1 MATNLRNVLE
11 ISPILFCI
19 FLYYSEFCRMIFYFS
34 GTGNTKWAAK
44 HVAARLNEQLK
55 FIPDELSTDMTYTV
69 NPGESIGFII
79 PVHGWRP
86 PLLVRRFLSQCQFIH
101 TDKVYTYIIYTAGD
115 SIGKAVEI
123 FENDLKH
130 HGLTV
135 DAALSL
141 IMPESYVGLPFMDV
155 DKVEK
160 EKAKKLKAAEELEV
174 FVSDVIL
181 PKKQDIRKVVKG
193 PVPSFFSGPIGS
205 FFVNRLITDKR
216 FHVDADRCLQCGM
229 CASVC
234 PVNDIEG
241 GKGKM
246 PSWKHNGQCLT
257 CFSCYHHCPTHAI
270 EFGRQTQKKGQYY
283 YDKNK

>member
-1 MATNLRNVLE
+1 
-11 ISPILFCI
+11 
-19 FLYYSEFCRMIFYFS
+19 MIFYFS

-44 HVAARLNEQLK
+44 HVAARLNEELK

-101 TDKVYTYIIYTAGD
+101 TDKVYTYIIYTA
-115 SIGKAVEI
+115 
-123 FENDLKH
+123 
-130 HGLTV
+130 
-135 DAALSL
+135 L

-160 EKAKKLKAAEELEV
+160 EKAKKQKAAEELEV

-181 PKKQDIRKVVKG
+181 PKKLDIRKVVKG

-257 CFSCYHHCPTHAI
+257 CFSCYHHCPTYAI

>member
-1 MATNLRNVLE
+1 
-11 ISPILFCI
+11 
-19 FLYYSEFCRMIFYFS
+19 MIFYFS

-44 HVAARLNEQLK
+44 QVATRLNEELK
-55 FIPDELSTDMTYTV
+55 FIPDELSTDMIYTV
-69 NPGESIGFII
+69 NQGESIGFMI

-135 DAALSL
+135 DAALLL

-181 PKKQDIRKVVKG
+181 PKKQNIRKVVKG

-283 YDKNK
+283 YDKNR

>member
-1 MATNLRNVLE
+1 
-11 ISPILFCI
+11 
-19 FLYYSEFCRMIFYFS
+19 MIFYFS

-44 HVAARLNEQLK
+44 HVAARLNEELK

-135 DAALSL
+135 DAAL
-141 IMPESYVGLPFMDV
+141 
-155 DKVEK
+155 
-160 EKAKKLKAAEELEV
+160 
-174 FVSDVIL
+174 
-181 PKKQDIRKVVKG
+181 
-193 PVPSFFSGPIGS
+193 
-205 FFVNRLITDKR
+205 
-216 FHVDADRCLQCGM
+216 
-229 CASVC
+229 
-234 PVNDIEG
+234 
-241 GKGKM
+241 
-246 PSWKHNGQCLT
+246 
-257 CFSCYHHCPTHAI
+257 
-270 EFGRQTQKKGQYY
+270 
-283 YDKNK
+283 

>member
-1 MATNLRNVLE
+1 
-11 ISPILFCI
+11 
-19 FLYYSEFCRMIFYFS
+19 MIFYFS

-44 HVAARLNEQLK
+44 HVAARLNEELK

-160 EKAKKLKAAEELEV
+160 EKAKKEGLPVEE
-174 FVSDVIL
+174 S
-181 PKKQDIRKVVKG
+181 K
-193 PVPSFFSGPIGS
+193 PSIYA
-205 FFVNRLITDKR
+205 N
-216 FHVDADRCLQCGM
+216 
-229 CASVC
+229 
-234 PVNDIEG
+234 
-241 GKGKM
+241 
-246 PSWKHNGQCLT
+246 
-257 CFSCYHHCPTHAI
+257 
-270 EFGRQTQKKGQYY
+270 RQTEIKINTEVLRQLGLASG
-283 YDKNK
+283 DEEE

>member
-19 FLYYSEFCRMIFYFS
+19 FILFLILPYDILFS

-44 HVAARLNEQLK
+44 HVAARLNEELK

-160 EKAKKLKAAEELEV
+160 EKAKKQKAAEELEV

-181 PKKQDIRKVVKG
+181 PKKQDIRKVIKG

-216 FHVDADRCLQCGM
+216 FHVEADRCLQCGM

>member
-1 MATNLRNVLE
+1 
-11 ISPILFCI
+11 
-19 FLYYSEFCRMIFYFS
+19 MIFYFS

-44 HVAARLNEQLK
+44 HVAARLNEELK
-55 FIPDELSTDMTYTV
+55 FIPDELSTDMTYNV

-86 PLLVRRFLSQCQFIH
+86 PLLVRRFLSQCQIIH

-181 PKKQDIRKVVKG
+181 PKKQNIRNVVKG

-270 EFGRQTQKKGQYY
+270 EFGLQTQKKGQYY